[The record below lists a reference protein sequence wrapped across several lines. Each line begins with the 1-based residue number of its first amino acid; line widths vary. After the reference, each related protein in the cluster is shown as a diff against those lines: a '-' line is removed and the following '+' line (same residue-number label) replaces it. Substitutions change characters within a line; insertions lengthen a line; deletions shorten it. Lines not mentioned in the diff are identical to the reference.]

1 MNNIMWFKRG
11 DEIVG
16 VLCDWDLAEDHSN
29 GDLQAVGVGKSGVVV
44 PGKGKGKAVPSRRSQ
59 CIANKSS
66 NPQDGEGSPATSEEQ
81 VQPRH
86 RTGTSP
92 FMAVDLLVLDTPPL
106 HKYRHDLESFFY
118 IYMCAA
124 ATFDP
129 DREPKILVIE
139 AWNSHNLRVV
149 GSLKRTFLFDITDYQ
164 AKLQHA
170 HADFKPMV
178 NGSLARLYA
187 LFGEVEHLAVQ
198 IQRTHINRFTQ
209 LFGGV
214 NILGTNTDDLENQRD
229 TLATYKNFM
238 QMLQEPEEVD

>member
-1 MNNIMWFKRG
+1 M
-11 DEIVG
+11 
-16 VLCDWDLAEDHSN
+16 LCDWDLAEDHSN
-29 GDLQAVGVGKSGVVV
+29 GDLQAVAVGKSGVVV
-44 PGKGKGKAVPSRRSQ
+44 PDKGKGKAVPTRRSQ
-59 CIANKSS
+59 RIANKSS

-92 FMAVDLLVLDTPPL
+92 FMAIDLLVLDPPPL

-129 DREPKILVIE
+129 DCEQKILVIE

-149 GSLKRTFLFDITDYQ
+149 GSLKRTFLSDITDYQ

-170 HADFKPMV
+170 HADFKFMV
-178 NGSLARLYA
+178 DGPLANLYG
-187 LFGEVEHLAVQ
+187 LFCQVEFLSHQARMTR
-198 IQRTHINRFTQ
+198 IHRRFKA
-209 LFGGV
+209 FANVGAD
-214 NILGTNTDDLENQRD
+214 GTNTDDLENQRD
-229 TLATYKNFM
+229 TVATYGNFM
-238 QMLQEPEEVD
+238 QMLQEPEETD